1 MVGTAAGVYGMVH
14 SSQRVLPT
22 CIRHFSD
29 RQRTILLAVA
39 RRSLVNSCVLRQ
51 RAQQAVEQ
59 AVCAGLASALDEER
73 AALLAEGA
81 CFVTLWRGG
90 DGSLRGCRGECSAHQ
105 PLVRAVGFMA
115 LAAAFDDP
123 RFVSVVVDELPELQ
137 IEISVLTLPCRI
149 EPGQVEIGRHG
160 LMIVEGGHRGLLLPQ
175 VAVEHHMQRDQFLDA
190 VCWKAGLPRDAW
202 RSAAANLWAFE
213 TESWNEFERLDI

>member
-1 MVGTAAGVYGMVH
+1 MLGAAAGVHVMVQ
-14 SSQRVLPT
+14 SSQRVFPT
-22 CIRHFSD
+22 QIQHISD
-29 RQRTILLAVA
+29 RQRTILSAVA
-39 RRSLVNSCVLRQ
+39 RRSLVNSYVLRQ
-51 RAQQAVEQ
+51 GAQQAVEQ
-59 AVCAGLASALDEER
+59 AVCAGLASALEGER

-81 CFVTLWRGG
+81 CFVTLWRRGN
-90 DGSLRGCRGECSAHQ
+90 GSLRGCRGECSAHQ
-105 PLVRAVGFMA
+105 PLVTAVGFMA

-123 RFVSVVVDELPELQ
+123 RFVSVAVEELPELQ

-160 LMIVEGGHRGLLLPQ
+160 LMIVEGRHRGLLLPQ

-202 RSAAANLWAFE
+202 RSAAADLWAFE
-213 TESWNEFERLDI
+213 AESWNEV